1 MGYVRGIKT
10 LGVDNQ
16 SFDANELLEEEARR
30 RAVDGFNERPILD
43 REGNE
48 IARVREYS
56 EGLLALLL
64 KVPSFTMRKPF
75 SRKRCFYRFLHL
87 PLVGICT
94 VSCLDVLQGCSSRW
108 RSARQLTLS
117 VGAAS

>member
-87 PLVGICT
+87 P
-94 VSCLDVLQGCSSRW
+94 
-108 RSARQLTLS
+108 SALS
-117 VGAAS
+117 AVWMCFRGVHHGGGQRGSLLYL